1 MLASKSSAFSNKRKG
16 PCSNGDSSISDV
28 WSLLSE
34 NIASYLRR
42 SVVSLV
48 LTDEYGFHSAL
59 SGIAIE
65 CQDDVTKFVTTG
77 ILASALLR
85 GHYKQE
91 IEVYCEGNVV
101 TGHLYEYD
109 SSRQLAVVK
118 VECALDVQCVRLNRG
133 MECRPCKQL
142 IAVGRH
148 FDRLIAVRGEIS
160 YGSKDREF
168 LIFPHISKNW
178 LGAAFFDINGEFVGM
193 NHCLMMPSKIFLE
206 RSKSREVFHYVGM
219 NGSYEFTR
227 DSNGLKE
234 KFLPLAY
241 DVFEKERFPDLCA
254 LGYPIPSRSMVNR
267 GMILVNT
274 FECPFGD
281 VYPKGVWGK
290 FRKRVSSEITRNV
303 VALASFKGDTRFFA
317 CTGIFIDFDGKH
329 QILTSASL
337 VRDPDDQNKI
347 IKDFRIKVLLPGKRC
362 EIGKLEL
369 HSLRYNVAL
378 VSVHKYRALCP
389 VNLER
394 LPVNLTNDMIHDC
407 MVNDTTVVAI
417 GRTFQSGTFQSG
429 TLMAASGK
437 LTTDALRK
445 LDCEALSYS
454 TCKITKVAGIGGPLV
469 DIDGNFIGMNFHGMC
484 FNEIGTPYLYREDLS
499 AILKFLKTKETKKF
513 YWGGSILGDEESKKR
528 MNKWPVPDPYWCDS
542 SDMEED
548 QMNEKREVRSDS
560 CPMLGSKR
568 VLK

>member
-16 PCSNGDSSISDV
+16 PCSDGDSSISDV

-48 LTDEYGFHSAL
+48 LTDGYGFHSAF

-85 GHYKQE
+85 GRYKQE

-109 SSRQLAVVK
+109 STRQLAVVK
-118 VECALDVQCVRLNRG
+118 VERALDVQCVRLNRR

-142 IAVGRH
+142 IAVGR
-148 FDRLIAVRGEIS
+148 FYDRLIAARGEIS
-160 YGSKDREF
+160 YGSEDREF
-168 LIFPHISKNW
+168 LIFSRISKNW

-193 NHCLMMPSKIFLE
+193 NHYIIMPSKIFLE
-206 RSKSREVFHYVGM
+206 RSKSRDVFHYVGM
-219 NGSYEFTR
+219 NGWYEFTR
-227 DSNGLKE
+227 DPNGHKE
-234 KFLPLAY
+234 NFHPLAY
-241 DVFEKERFPDLCA
+241 DVFEKEQFLDLCA
-254 LGYPIPSRSMVNR
+254 VGYPIPSRSMVNR

-281 VYPKGVWGK
+281 VYPEGVWRK
-290 FRKRVSSEITRNV
+290 FRKRVSSEISRNI
-303 VALASFKGDTRFFA
+303 VALASFKGDTRIFA
-317 CTGIFIDFDGKH
+317 CTGVFIDFDDKYPT
-329 QILTSASL
+329 ILTSASL
-337 VRDPDDQNKI
+337 VRDPGDQNKI
-347 IKDFRIKVLLPGKRC
+347 IDIEDLRIEVLLPGKGVRRC

-378 VSVHKYRALCP
+378 VSVCKYRPLCP
-389 VNLER
+389 VDLEK
-394 LPVNLTNDMIHDC
+394 LPVNLTNDMIHEC
-407 MVNDTTVVAI
+407 MANDTTVVAI
-417 GRTFQSGTFQSG
+417 GRIFQSGS
-429 TLMAASGK
+429 LMAASGK
-437 LTTDALRK
+437 LTTDALRM

-454 TCKITKVAGIGGPLV
+454 TCKITKAGIGGALV

-484 FNEIGTPYLYREDLS
+484 YNEIGAPYLYREDLS
-499 AILKFLKTKETKKF
+499 AILKFLKTKTKETMRF
-513 YWGGSILGDEESKKR
+513 YWGGSILGDKDPKKP
-528 MNKWPVPDPYWCDS
+528 MNRWPVPDPCWCDP

-548 QMNEKREVRSDS
+548 HLNGKREVRS
-560 CPMLGSKR
+560 KR

>member
-1 MLASKSSAFSNKRKG
+1 MLASKSCAFSNKRKG
-16 PCSNGDSSISDV
+16 PCSDGDSSISDV
-28 WSLLSE
+28 W
-34 NIASYLRR
+34 I
-42 SVVSLV
+42 V
-48 LTDEYGFHSAL
+48 LTDEYGFHSAF

-109 SSRQLAVVK
+109 SSHQLAVVK

-142 IAVGRH
+142 IAVGPH

-168 LIFPHISKNW
+168 LIFSHISKNW

-193 NHCLMMPSKIFLE
+193 NHYIMMPSKIFLE

-227 DSNGLKE
+227 HADPNGLKE

-317 CTGIFIDFDGKH
+317 CTGIFIDFDGKY

-337 VRDPDDQNKI
+337 VRDPGDQNKI
-347 IKDFRIKVLLPGKRC
+347 IEDLRIEVLLPGKRC

-417 GRTFQSGTFQSG
+417 GRIFQSG

-437 LTTDALRK
+437 LTTDALRM

-454 TCKITKVAGIGGPLV
+454 TCKITKAGIGGPLV

-499 AILKFLKTKETKKF
+499 AILKFLKTKE
-513 YWGGSILGDEESKKR
+513 
-528 MNKWPVPDPYWCDS
+528 WPVPDPYWCDS

-548 QMNEKREVRSDS
+548 QMNDKREV
-560 CPMLGSKR
+560 
-568 VLK
+568 